1 LFAHHLKLH
10 LFFIFF
16 NLFKIL
22 QPQHIPVAFVSLRIQ
37 LIILQTA
44 QQNLRLQKIITA
56 IAIVL
61 FVIKIMA
68 WYLTNSVAI
77 LTDALESIV
86 NVIAGL
92 IGVYSLYISAKPKDY
107 DHPYGH
113 GKAEFISA
121 AVEGTLIT
129 VAGFVIIYEAVNNLL
144 HPHIIQ
150 KLDYGIAL
158 VAITALINYFTG
170 AFCIK
175 TGTKN
180 NSLALIASGKHLQTD
195 TWSTLGIIA
204 GLLLILFTKIWWMD
218 SAVAI
223 IFAFIIIY
231 TGYKIVR
238 SSISGIMDEA
248 DETLLKKLVVTL
260 NANRKENW
268 VDLHNLRIIK
278 YGATIH
284 LDCHLTVPWYL
295 NVHEA
300 HKEIDSLS
308 ALVKNEYGESVELFV
323 HSDGCLDFSC
333 AICLKKNCNVRKQ
346 NFVNKIEWTI
356 ENISSNIKH
365 TAKTK

>member
-1 LFAHHLKLH
+1 
-10 LFFIFF
+10 
-16 NLFKIL
+16 L
-22 QPQHIPVAFVSLRIQ
+22 QS
-37 LIILQTA
+37 TK
-44 QQNLRLQKIITA
+44 QNLRLQKTITA

-61 FVIKIMA
+61 FAIKIIA

-92 IGVYSLYISAKPKDY
+92 IGVYSLYVSAKPKDY

-121 AVEGTLIT
+121 AVEGTLIA
-129 VAGFVIIYEAVNNLL
+129 VAGFVIIYEAITNLL
-144 HPHIIQ
+144 QPHTIQ
-150 KLDYGIAL
+150 KLDYGIVL
-158 VAITALINYFTG
+158 VAVTAIINYVAG
-170 AFCIK
+170 AFCII
-175 TGTKN
+175 TGRKN
-180 NSLALIASGKHLQTD
+180 NSLALIASGKHLQSD
-195 TWSTLGIIA
+195 TWSTLGVIA

-223 IFAFIIIY
+223 LFSLIIIY

-238 SSISGIMDEA
+238 SSVAGIMDEA
-248 DETLLKKLVVTL
+248 DETLLKKLVLTL
-260 NANRKENW
+260 NANRNENW
-268 VDLHNLRIIK
+268 IDLHNLRIIK

-300 HKEIDSLS
+300 HAEIDSLS
-308 ALVKNEYGESVELFV
+308 ALVKSEYNESVELFV

-333 AICLKKNCNVRKQ
+333 AVCLKKNCNVRKQ

-356 ENISSNIKH
+356 ANISNNKKHNIK
-365 TAKTK
+365 TL